1 MPLALTQSR
10 RVRPSRLMTLLLTAA
25 LLAGCGA
32 SPDEMV
38 ASARAYLEKDDPS
51 AAVIQLKNALQEAPE
66 FAEARYLLGKVY
78 YAQDDMAGAVKELQ
92 RALRLGYDE
101 SLVTPM
107 LARALVRQGE
117 REEVIRTY
125 TGTALKDPKAL
136 SDLLTVLGDAQIGV
150 NRDEAARDYG
160 EALKANPD
168 NALASVGLVRV
179 LALDAKY
186 DEALKAIE
194 AVLAKSPD
202 VPEAH
207 ATHAEILFARRQ
219 LDDGLAAL
227 KKAVALKPK
236 DANYRFAL
244 VNTLLQTQRV
254 DEGKTQL
261 AEMKATIGVSPV
273 VTYLQ
278 AYVDFLEDRLPR
290 ARDGIQDVIK
300 LAPGYLP
307 GRLLAGSVF
316 YRLDDQLQ
324 AQVNLNKVLEANH
337 SNPVARRLLVMSYL
351 AQRDGTR
358 AIEALQP
365 LLESHGNVSEVLTLA
380 GQAYLLAGDFERSSA
395 FFAKQVDKQPDDARA
410 RTRLGI
416 SRLAGGE
423 VQEGLKDLGKASDL
437 DSTVGY
443 ADFARVTALLR
454 ERKFDEALSAQAILE
469 KKMPENPLAK
479 NLRGGILLGK
489 GDLPGARKAFEEAL
503 AIQPDFLPA
512 ATNLARLD
520 FRDGKVEAAR
530 AIYKR
535 ILETAPTRADVY
547 LASAE
552 LEKAAGGSFETIE
565 ALLRKAVS
573 NAPTLLVPKLQLADF
588 LLRSQRKTEAL
599 VVARE
604 AASLSPEHPT
614 VLKLLGHAQIANGDV
629 QQAVSAFQKRAS
641 LEPDNAEAFM
651 DLGRAQF
658 MNRDP
663 KSAEVNLRRSLNLR
677 QDLFEVQR
685 VLISIM
691 IDDKRFDEALKMSRD
706 LQKQLPESGLGY
718 IFEGDVHVSQNDW
731 AASLPLFRKAHALT
745 PNSQTAVKLHAALA
759 RTENAK
765 EADKLADSWLA
776 ANPNDTAMTAYI
788 AEYSL
793 TTGRLVP
800 AYTLYK
806 KLNDMVPD
814 KPLVLNNLAWIAS
827 QNKDPK
833 AMEYGRRALELAPE
847 NPAILDTVGM
857 IEVESGSVEA
867 GIKKIEKASKLAPKA
882 AMISLNLAKAYIKA
896 GRKENA
902 RAVLNALTGE
912 YPVGNRFYEEA
923 NTLRKTL

>member
-1 MPLALTQSR
+1 MPLPHIQSS
-10 RVRPSRLMTLLLTAA
+10 RVRPSRLMTLLVTAA

-32 SPDEMV
+32 NPDEMV
-38 ASARAYLEKDDPS
+38 ASARSYLDKNDAN
-51 AAVIQLKNALQEAPE
+51 AAVIQLKNALQEKPD
-66 FAEARYLLGKVY
+66 FPEARYLLGKVY

-92 RALRLGYDE
+92 LALRLGYDE
-101 SLVTPM
+101 SQVTPM
-107 LARALVRQGE
+107 LARALVRQGQ

-136 SDLLTVLGDAQIGV
+136 SDLLTVLGDAQIGT
-150 NRDEAARDYG
+150 NRDEAVRDYQ

-168 NALASVGLVRV
+168 NTLASVGLVRV

-186 DEALKAIE
+186 EAALKAIDE
-194 AVLAKSPD
+194 VLAKTPD

-207 ATHAEILFARRQ
+207 ATQAEILFALRK

-227 KKAVALKPK
+227 KKAIALKPK

-244 VNTLLQTQRV
+244 VNTLLQTQRL
-254 DEGKTQL
+254 DDGKAQL
-261 AEMKATIGVSPV
+261 AEMKTVIGASPV

-278 AYVDFLEDRLPR
+278 AYVDFLEDRLTQ
-290 ARDGIQDVIK
+290 ARDGIQEVIK
-300 LAPGYLP
+300 SAPTYLP
-307 GRLLAGSVF
+307 GRLLAGSIF

-351 AQRDGTR
+351 AQRDGAR

-365 LLESHGNVSEVLTLA
+365 LLESHGNASEVLTLA

-395 FFAKQVDKQPDDARA
+395 FFAKQVDNAPDDARA

-423 VQEGLKDLGKASDL
+423 VEKGLNDLGKASDL
-437 DSTVGY
+437 DSTGGY

-454 ERKFDEALSAQAILE
+454 ERKFDEALSAQATLE
-469 KKMPENPLAK
+469 QKMPDNPLAK

-489 GDLPGARKAFEEAL
+489 GDIPGARKAFEEAL
-503 AIQPDFLPA
+503 KIQDDFLPA

-520 FRDGKVEAAR
+520 FRDGKVDSAR

-535 ILETAPTRADVY
+535 ILEKSPSRADVY
-547 LASAE
+547 LALAE

-565 ALLRKAVS
+565 DLLRKAVS
-573 NAPTLLVPKLQLADF
+573 NAPTLLVPKLQLGDF

-599 VVARE
+599 VVVRE
-604 AASLSPEHPT
+604 AATMAPEHPT
-614 VLKLLGHAQIANGDV
+614 VLKLLGHTQIANGDV

-641 LEPDNAEAFM
+641 LEPDNAEALM

-663 KSAEVNLRRSLNLR
+663 KSAEANLRRSLSLR

-685 VLISIM
+685 VLISIL
-691 IDDKRFDEALKMSRD
+691 IDDKRFDEALSKSRD

-718 IFEGDVHVSQNDW
+718 IFEGDVHVSKGDW
-731 AASLPLFRKAHALT
+731 RSALPLFRKAHALT

-765 EADKLADSWLA
+765 EADKLGDSWLA
-776 ANPNDTAMTAYI
+776 ANPKDMAMIAYI
-788 AEYSL
+788 AEYAL
-793 TTGRLVP
+793 TQGRLVP

-806 KLNDMVPD
+806 QLNEMAPD

-833 AMEYGRRALELAPE
+833 AMEFGRRALELAPE

-857 IEVESGSVEA
+857 IEVEGGSVDD
-867 GIKKIEKASKLAPKA
+867 GIKKLEKASKLAPKSA
-882 AMISLNLAKAYIKA
+882 LISLNLAKAYIA
-896 GRKENA
+896 GGRKDDA

-912 YPVGNRFYEEA
+912 YPVGSRFYEEA